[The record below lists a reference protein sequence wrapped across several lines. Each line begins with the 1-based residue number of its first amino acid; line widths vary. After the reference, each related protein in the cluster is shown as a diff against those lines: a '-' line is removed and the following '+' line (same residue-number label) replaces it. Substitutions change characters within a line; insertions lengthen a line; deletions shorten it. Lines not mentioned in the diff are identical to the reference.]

1 MKRAVLALLL
11 LAAPATA
18 QPSLQQ
24 QVEARLALAGPG
36 VRFGLV
42 VADAAGREL
51 LAIAPEG
58 RFMPASNTKIFTT
71 AAAFATLPALD
82 QPDSVGGASVWLAGS
97 AAEPDVVLEGHGDA
111 RLSSASDCVTDCL
124 SALADAVAGKTR
136 RVHDVIGDDSALAD
150 ERWSPG
156 MSWNNIPS
164 GSGTAVSAL
173 TADDNVLTLRILP
186 GPAGSA
192 PKLEGLAYYQVENR
206 ALTVADGATSLDF
219 SRLPGSRTLVLTGTI
234 RADASPQTLVL
245 AIDEPAYY
253 AAWRLRALL
262 QARGVTVTGATIA
275 RHAPPGSGVF
285 SSGIVKTVAALAR
298 LTPPPLSEN
307 LKRINKESQNLH
319 AELILRRIGAQAGDG
334 SIAGG
339 LKAVAAMLAGAG
351 VPRTAWDL
359 SDGSGMSSYNR
370 VAPRGVVALLRW
382 IAAQPWGA
390 AWRATLPVGGVD
402 GTLARRFKGTVL
414 EGRIFAKTGTLNGT
428 NALAGW
434 VTTASGRSLAF
445 AFYANDVPEG
455 VKATEAMDSAL
466 LMVAQAD

>member
-1 MKRAVLALLL
+1 
-11 LAAPATA
+11 
-18 QPSLQQ
+18 
-24 QVEARLALAGPG
+24 
-36 VRFGLV
+36 
-42 VADAAGREL
+42 
-51 LAIAPEG
+51 
-58 RFMPASNTKIFTT
+58 
-71 AAAFATLPALD
+71 
-82 QPDSVGGASVWLAGS
+82 
-97 AAEPDVVLEGHGDA
+97 
-111 RLSSASDCVTDCL
+111 
-124 SALADAVAGKTR
+124 
-136 RVHDVIGDDSALAD
+136 
-150 ERWSPG
+150 
-156 MSWNNIPS
+156 
-164 GSGTAVSAL
+164 
-173 TADDNVLTLRILP
+173 
-186 GPAGSA
+186 
-192 PKLEGLAYYQVENR
+192 
-206 ALTVADGATSLDF
+206 
-219 SRLPGSRTLVLTGTI
+219 
-234 RADASPQTLVL
+234 
-245 AIDEPAYY
+245 
-253 AAWRLRALL
+253 
-262 QARGVTVTGATIA
+262 
-275 RHAPPGSGVF
+275 
-285 SSGIVKTVAALAR
+285 
-298 LTPPPLSEN
+298 TPPPLSED
-307 LKRINKESQNLH
+307 LKRTNKESQNLH